1 MIDYWLKLTIWKKI
15 KFIFVLIGVIFL
27 IFFCVINS
35 QPTEVNFVFGKVK
48 ISLVL
53 LIFLSLVIGYALSSI
68 VDYRKFILKNDEIK
82 KLKYKLEELKSTIP
96 TPETDPKEKTDL
108 EPK

>member
-1 MIDYWLKLTIWKKI
+1 MIDYWLNLTIWKKI

-35 QPTEVNFVFGKVK
+35 QPTEVNFIFGKIK

-68 VDYRKFILKNDEIK
+68 VDYRKFILKNNEIK
-82 KLKYKLEELKSTIP
+82 KLKYKLDELKKSIP
-96 TPETDPKEKTDL
+96 TPEIVENEKTDL
-108 EPK
+108 KPQ